1 MQSNSTASSAPAG
14 REGTG
19 PGEGRTRRRGGDM
32 GTLRPEH
39 PPGVGSAGG
48 GAAGSARRGYFSSGG
63 GLLGVYGGIYLGKWG
78 C

>member
-1 MQSNSTASSAPAG
+1 
-14 REGTG
+14 
-19 PGEGRTRRRGGDM
+19 M